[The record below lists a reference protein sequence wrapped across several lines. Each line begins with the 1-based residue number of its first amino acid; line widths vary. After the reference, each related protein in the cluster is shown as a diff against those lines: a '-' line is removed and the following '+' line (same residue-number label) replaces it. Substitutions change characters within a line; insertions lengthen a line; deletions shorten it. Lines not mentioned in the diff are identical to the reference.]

1 MKVRSDL
8 LGLALAGCLVAV
20 LLPAQALGA
29 TGQLSLFDQGWRVQE
44 REGKRV
50 VEVQALVVNGS
61 QLPVEYKVRFILE
74 SQEMPRIGPDLLS
87 AKAAAPPAPAWS
99 VVQTS
104 IVPGG
109 PLAPAAVEEASAA
122 LPYELLAPGKAYRF
136 RAELVD
142 AASGDVVASEA
153 IRPAGGRFGAS
164 RARASAETVR
174 PPAVR
179 PGASSTAV
187 GVPADRQLVAAH
199 DTETSC
205 GSGTMSGTHTAVR
218 LNGMWS
224 EWGSGKITLL
234 TNPAGIMKLDYQYT
248 STGDSAA
255 NLVAQA
261 TATGSWRR
269 YDGKV
274 EPVTIA
280 SATANMTYAGDR
292 QQDGHLVTRTNAT
305 ATGTFTGT
313 VGGKTWTGLLTITAG
328 TQTLDLSSNTGSH
341 SFEIQF
347 TASK

>member
-8 LGLALAGCLVAV
+8 LGLALVGCLVAV
-20 LLPAQALGA
+20 LLPAEALGA
-29 TGQLSLFDQGWRVQE
+29 TGQISLFDQGWQIQE

-61 QLPVEYKVRFILE
+61 QSPVEYQVRFILE
-74 SQEMPRIGPDLLS
+74 SQEMPRIGPALLS
-87 AKAAAPPAPAWS
+87 AKAAAPPAAVWS

-109 PLAPAAVEEASAA
+109 PLAPAAVEGASAA

-142 AASGDVVASEA
+142 AAHGDVVASEA
-153 IRPAGGRFGAS
+153 IRPAGGRFGAVG
-164 RARASAETVR
+164 ARASAEAVK

-179 PGASSTAV
+179 PGASSSAV
-187 GVPADRQLVAAH
+187 GMPVDRQLVAAH
-199 DTETSC
+199 DSDTSC

-224 EWGSGKITLL
+224 ESGSGTMTLL
-234 TNPAGIMKLDYQYT
+234 THPAGIMELDYQYT
-248 STGDSAA
+248 SAGGSAA

-261 TATGSWRR
+261 TATGSWTREN
-269 YDGKV
+269 GKV
-274 EPVTIA
+274 EPVTIT
-280 SATANMTYAGDR
+280 SAVANMTYAGDR
-292 QQDGHLVTRTNAT
+292 QQEGHLVTRTNAT
-305 ATGTFTGT
+305 ATGTFSGT

-328 TQTLDLSSNTGSH
+328 TQTLDLSSNTGIH
-341 SFEIQF
+341 SFQIRF